1 MRIQQERR
9 TNPYPWTW
17 EVPLL
22 VFFMVVLVHVLAL
35 QPARVIANFLAGAG
49 WQLPAQENLFTSVPG
64 LLGGDAGTGLDGP
77 GPFASSSAL
86 WTWVGL
92 TQLVLLIV
100 VVFALVWAAR
110 RWGPGR
116 VQGMATAAEAE
127 QLLGVSRLRRNAGV
141 IRPDLYGKKGQS

>member
-9 TNPYPWTW
+9 ANPYPWTW

-22 VFFMVVLVHVLAL
+22 VSVMVILIHMLAL
-35 QPARVIANFLAGAG
+35 QPARAIANFLAGAG
-49 WQLPAQENLFTSVPG
+49 WQVPARENLFTSAPR
-64 LLGGDAGTGLDGP
+64 LLEGDAGAGLDGS
-77 GPFASSSAL
+77 GPYASSSAL

-92 TQLVLLIV
+92 TQLALLV
-100 VVFALVWAAR
+100 AVVFTLLWATR

-127 QLLGVSRLRRNAGV
+127 QLLGVSRLRRNAAI
-141 IRPDLYGKKGQS
+141 IRPDLYGTKGQP

>member
-22 VFFMVVLVHVLAL
+22 GFFIVVLVHVLAL
-35 QPARVIANFLAGAG
+35 QPARAIANLLAGAG
-49 WQLPAQENLFTSVPG
+49 WQMPSRENLFSSVPG
-64 LLGGDAGTGLDGP
+64 LLGGDAGAGLAGSGP
-77 GPFASSSAL
+77 YASSSAL
-86 WTWVGL
+86 WTWVAL
-92 TQLVLLIV
+92 AQLILLV
-100 VVFALVWAAR
+100 VVIFTLVWAAR

-127 QLLGVSRLRRNAGV
+127 QLLGVSRLRRNAAV
-141 IRPDLYGKKGQS
+141 VRPDLYGKRGQS